1 MTKLSRSP
9 SFKLAVGGNSEAI
22 ITSETTDNTKCNTQT
37 SHLWQRRA
45 VRGAKI
51 IQPSQVVLLRSGPH
65 QRVQQT
71 LPLVA
76 LSVRIVVSRF
86 NWGIKKK
93 KQFSE
98 ETCFL
103 PLLLR
108 PTLAYRALT
117 GRTESETESSSGSE
131 HCKGSLWSGS
141 APPPP
146 RAREASKLGCWFQN
160 IKRNKQTKKHN
171 TLFHLSIKL
180 FTLSVVY
187 FFLLK
192 ISADPSYTN

>member
-1 MTKLSRSP
+1 MLSRVLEEYWIAHDKAEIKLSRSP

-22 ITSETTDNTKCNTQT
+22 ITSETTDSTKCNTQT
-37 SHLWQRRA
+37 SHFWQSRA

-76 LSVRIVVSRF
+76 LSVGIVVSRF
-86 NWGIKKK
+86 NWGIKN
-93 KQFSE
+93 KQTIQFGE

-108 PTLAYRALT
+108 PTPAYRALT
-117 GRTESETESSSGSE
+117 GRTESETEWSSGSE
-131 HCKGSLWSGS
+131 RCEGSLRTGS
-141 APPPP
+141 APPP
-146 RAREASKLGCWFQN
+146 ASRLEK
-160 IKRNKQTKKHN
+160 
-171 TLFHLSIKL
+171 
-180 FTLSVVY
+180 
-187 FFLLK
+187 FL
-192 ISADPSYTN
+192 N